1 MKFWYDVGD
10 PS

>member
-1 MKFWYDVGD
+1 MKFWDDVGD